1 MRPSSTY
8 SRLLFP
14 VIASADAVG
23 LSIGLIIP
31 LTSIVLVVPKVEN
44 NQIAPARHLVLRMVY
59 IAPVAMGAGFFSG
72 FLETAVLAFH
82 FAAPETGKSCV
93 TRREQSI
100 TGLKLQFHRN
110 NLS

>member
-14 VIASADAVG
+14 VIASAGAVG

-72 FLETAVLAFH
+72 FLETAVLDFLILLVLSREGA
-82 FAAPETGKSCV
+82 AAPS
-93 TRREQSI
+93 
-100 TGLKLQFHRN
+100 RN
-110 NLS
+110 RI

>member
-14 VIASADAVG
+14 VIAGADAIG

-31 LTSIVLVVPKVEN
+31 LTSIVLVAAKVEN

-72 FLETAVLAFH
+72 FLETAVLAF
-82 FAAPETGKSCV
+82 FIFLVLRREGAAAPGGN
-93 TRREQSI
+93 RI
-100 TGLKLQFHRN
+100 
-110 NLS
+110 